1 MSVYIVNGPRKGT
14 EGEVAD
20 ERYSEDEKGEPVEE
34 ELSVNSKQ
42 SGRSADARQTKLRIV
57 IKLRL
62 VMKKTEKTEK
72 NREMQYTITE
82 FETIYLRCFP
92 PAMRLAIGMLH
103 DEDEARDVVQE
114 VFVKLWETETQVDN
128 PLAYIVRSV
137 RNSVLNRIESV
148 DIKERFQRGYSLELS
163 EEGSIADVEARHE
176 AVRKAVEGLLTERE
190 RQVVDKIYAE
200 GMTYKQA
207 ATSLAL
213 SEAMINK
220 SVVGALKK
228 LRTYFKTKKP

>member
-1 MSVYIVNGPRKGT
+1 MNGPRKGT

-34 ELSVNSKQ
+34 ELSVNSGQ
-42 SGRSADARQTKLRIV
+42 SVRLADARHAKLRIV

-72 NREMQYTITE
+72 KREMQYTITE
-82 FETIYLRCFP
+82 FEAIYLRCFP
-92 PAMRLAIGMLH
+92 PAMQLAMGMLH

-128 PLAYIVRSV
+128 ALAYVVRSV
-137 RNSVLNRIESV
+137 RNTVLNRIESV
-148 DIKERFQRGYSLELS
+148 DIKERFQRGYSLELPD
-163 EEGSIADVEARHE
+163 EESIEEVEARHE
-176 AVRKAVEGLLTERE
+176 AVRKAVAGLLTDRE

-207 ATSLAL
+207 ATTLEV

-228 LRTYFKTKKP
+228 LRTYFKSKKP

>member
-1 MSVYIVNGPRKGT
+1 MNGPRKGT